1 MSSSTTETAAGR
13 DPAAHTALR
22 ADAERNR
29 LRIVA
34 AARRVFAEAGL
45 DAPLNEVARRAGV
58 GIATL
63 YRRFP
68 TREDLITS
76 VFAEKMNAYAA
87 AIDDALAD
95 PDPWHGFC
103 AYIERVCAMQAEDH
117 GFTEVL
123 TLTFPTAE
131 AFEAKRHE
139 GYLGFTELIDR
150 AKKSGR
156 LRPDFSHE
164 DLVLLLM
171 ANAGVIAATGDAAPD
186 AWRRFV
192 AYMTQAFAAGHTGQL
207 PPAPSGASLMRAM
220 LRLLEQVFGRPRAH
234 DHVCRRH
241 SATTSK

>member
-1 MSSSTTETAAGR
+1 MDRPDDASG
-13 DPAAHTALR
+13 LR
-22 ADAERNR
+22 IDAERNR
-29 LRIVA
+29 LRIVE
-34 AARRVFAEAGL
+34 AARRVFAEQGL
-45 DAPLNEVARRAGV
+45 DAPMNEVARRAGV

-76 VFAEKMNAYAA
+76 VFAAKMSVYAQ
-87 AIDDALAD
+87 AIEDALSD

-103 AYIERVCAMQAEDH
+103 AYVERVCAMQAEDH

-139 GYLGFTELIDR
+139 SYVGFTELIAR
-150 AKKSGR
+150 AKDAGR
-156 LRPDFSHE
+156 LRQDFSAE

-186 AWRRFV
+186 AWRRVV
-192 AYMTQAFAAGHTGQL
+192 AYMTQSFAADHTEPL
-207 PPAPSGASLMRAM
+207 PAAPTGEALYRAM
-220 LRLLEQVFGRPRAH
+220 RRLS
-234 DHVCRRH
+234 RRGEGDG
-241 SATTSK
+241 